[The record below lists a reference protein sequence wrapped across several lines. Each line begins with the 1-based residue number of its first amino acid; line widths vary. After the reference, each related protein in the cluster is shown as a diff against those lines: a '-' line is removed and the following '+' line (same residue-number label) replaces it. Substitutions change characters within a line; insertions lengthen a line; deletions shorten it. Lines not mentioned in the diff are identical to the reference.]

1 MVVLREFK
9 RWLTEM
15 KDLKLHVSFNTNVQE
30 WIHKAKYFTGVP
42 VWKYTGKITLHMYSV
57 IEWNREI
64 MTEQTGIRIGP
75 PDSLVRCSSNEAIWD
90 GIWNGLTNIFLPLK
104 WTSPSN
110 IHSWPRFFPLAITCQ
125 FQGLT
130 QYQMIQNGRNNDRSD
145 RGSN

>member
-9 RWLTEM
+9 SWLTEM

-75 PDSLVRCSSNEAIWD
+75 PDSLVRCSSNEAIWHRYLKRSYWY
-90 GIWNGLTNIFLPLK
+90 IPPSKMNFTLKYTFLAKVL
-104 WTSPSN
+104 SP
-110 IHSWPRFFPLAITCQ
+110 
-125 FQGLT
+125 
-130 QYQMIQNGRNNDRSD
+130 
-145 RGSN
+145 GSNLSVPGVDTVPNDPKWEK